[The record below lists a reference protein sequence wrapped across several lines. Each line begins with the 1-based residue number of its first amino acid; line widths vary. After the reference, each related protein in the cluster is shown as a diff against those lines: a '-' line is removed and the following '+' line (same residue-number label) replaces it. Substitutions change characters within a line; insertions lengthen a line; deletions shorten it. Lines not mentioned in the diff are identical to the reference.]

1 MRENYTMLFDF
12 YEMTMANGYFNSKYK
27 DTIVYFDV
35 FYRSVPDKGG
45 YAICCGL
52 ESIIDYIQ
60 NLHFSE
66 TDIEYLRNRNCFSE
80 DFLEYLKNFKFNG
93 DIWAAPE
100 GTIIFPNEPVLTV
113 RANILEAQLIETYL
127 LLSINYQSLIATKTK
142 RIVEAAKGK
151 AVMEFGSR
159 RAQGES
165 AALLGARSAYIAGAI
180 GTANAMADVRYG
192 VPALGTMAHSWVQ
205 TFDTEYEAFYTYCKT
220 YPHNATL
227 LVDTYNVVKSGVPNA
242 IKAFKEVLWPLGI
255 KNCAIRIDSGDI
267 TYLSKKARKMLDE
280 AGLQDCKICVSNS
293 LDEYL
298 IKDLLEQGAP
308 IDSFGVGER
317 LITSKSEP
325 VFGGVYK
332 LVALE
337 EKGQIIPRIKISE
350 NEAKITNPGFKK
362 VYRFYSKE
370 TNKALADLLTL
381 HYEVIDETQPYI
393 IFDPVQTWKQKELTD
408 YYVKEV
414 LVPIFKDGKL
424 VYNKPTLKEIRENC
438 EREFNTLWIENTR
451 FSNPNKYYVDLSSD
465 LWNLKNDMLTE
476 YFMKNSSRKPV

>member
-52 ESIIDYIQ
+52 ESIIDYIL
-60 NLHFSE
+60 NLKFTES
-66 TDIEYLRNRNCFSE
+66 DIEYLRGRNCFSE
-80 DFLEYLKNFKFNG
+80 DFLEYLRDFKFNG

-100 GTIIFPNEPVLTV
+100 GSIIFPNEPAITV
-113 RANILEAQLIETYL
+113 RANIIEAQIIETYL
-127 LLSINYQSLIATKTK
+127 LVSFNYQSLVATKTK
-142 RIVEAAKGK
+142 RIVLAAKGR
-151 AVMEFGSR
+151 AVMEFGAR

-180 GTANAMADVRYG
+180 GTANAMADTRYN
-192 VPALGTMAHSWVQ
+192 VPALGTMAHSWIQ
-205 TFDTEYEAFYTYCKT
+205 TFEDEYEAFVTYCKT

-227 LVDTYNVVKSGVPNA
+227 LVDTYNVLKSGVPNA

-267 TYLSKKARKMLDE
+267 TYLSKKARQMLDE
-280 AGLQDCKICVSNS
+280 AGLLDCKICVSNS
-293 LDEYL
+293 LDEHL
-298 IKDLLEQGAP
+298 IKDLLAQGAP

-332 LVALE
+332 LVAIE
-337 EKGQIIPRIKISE
+337 ENGQIIPRIKISE
-350 NEAKITNPGFKK
+350 NEAKITNPAFKK
-362 VYRFYSKE
+362 VYRFYAKE
-370 TNKALADLLTL
+370 TNKALADVLTL
-381 HYEVIDETQPYI
+381 HDEVIDESQPYT

-408 YYVKEV
+408 FYVKEL

-424 VYNKPTLKEIRENC
+424 VYNKPTIEEIRTYCQKEI
-438 EREFNTLWIENTR
+438 NTLWDENLR
-451 FSNPNKYYVDLSSD
+451 FNNPNTYYVDLSMK
-465 LWNLKNDMLTE
+465 LWNMKNDLLTE
-476 YFMKNSSRKPV
+476 CFKKYNKK

>member
-1 MRENYTMLFDF
+1 MMKENYTMLFDF

-27 DTIVYFDV
+27 DTICYFDL

-52 ESIIDYIQ
+52 NSIIDYI
-60 NLHFSE
+60 NNIRFTDE
-66 TDIEYLRNRNCFSE
+66 DIEYLRKRNCFTE
-80 DFLEYLKNFKFNG
+80 EFLEYLKDFKFTG

-100 GTIIFPNEPVLTV
+100 GSIIFPNEPVVTV
-113 RANILEAQLIETYL
+113 RANIIEAQLIETYL
-127 LLSINYQSLIATKTK
+127 LISINYQSLIATKTK
-142 RIVEAAKGK
+142 RIVEAAKGR
-151 AVMEFGSR
+151 AVMEFGAR

-165 AALLGARSAYIAGAI
+165 AALLGARSAYIAGAV
-180 GTANAMADVRYG
+180 GTANAMADIKYN
-192 VPALGTMAHSWVQ
+192 VPALGTMAHSWIQ
-205 TFDTEYEAFYTYCKT
+205 TFEDEYEAFYTYCKN
-220 YPHNATL
+220 YPKNATL
-227 LVDTYNVVKSGVPNA
+227 LVDTYNVLKSGVPNA

-267 TYLSKKARKMLDE
+267 TYLSKKARAMLDE
-280 AGLQDCKICVSNS
+280 AGLHECKICVSNS
-293 LDEYL
+293 LDEFL

-308 IDSFGVGER
+308 IDLFGVGER

-337 EKGQIIPRIKISE
+337 EDGQIVPRIKISE
-350 NEAKITNPGFKK
+350 NEAKITNPGYKK

-370 TNKALADLLTL
+370 THKALADLLCL
-381 HYEVIDETQPYI
+381 YDEVIDESKPYT

-414 LVPIFKDGKL
+414 LVPIFIGGKQ
-424 VYNKPTLKEIRENC
+424 VYEKPSIEEIRAYC
-438 EREFNTLWIENTR
+438 QREFNTLWSENTR
-451 FSNPNKYYVDLSSD
+451 FNNPNKYYVDLSQK
-465 LWNLKNDMLTE
+465 LWDLKNDMLTK
-476 YFMKNSSRKPV
+476 YFMQYNNRK

>member
-1 MRENYTMLFDF
+1 MLFDF
-12 YEMTMANGYFNSKYK
+12 YEMTMANGYFNSEYRNKLC
-27 DTIVYFDV
+27 YFDV
-35 FYRSVPDKGG
+35 FFRSVPDKGG

-60 NLHFSE
+60 NLHFTKE
-66 TDIEYLRNRNCFSE
+66 DIEYLRGRKCFSE
-80 DFLEYLKNFKFNG
+80 EFLKYLEDFKFTG
-93 DIWAAPE
+93 DIWAIPE
-100 GTIIFPNEPVLTV
+100 GSIIFPNEPVITV
-113 RANILEAQLIETYL
+113 RANIIEAQLIETYL
-127 LLSINYQSLIATKTK
+127 LLSFNYQSLIATKTK

-151 AVMEFGSR
+151 AVMEFGAR
-159 RAQGES
+159 RAQGETAS
-165 AALLGARSAYIAGAI
+165 LLGARSAYIAGAI
-180 GTANAMADVRYG
+180 GTANAMADIRYG

-220 YPHNATL
+220 YPNNATL

-280 AGLQDCKICVSNS
+280 AGLEECKICVSNS
-293 LDEYL
+293 LDEFL

-337 EKGQIIPRIKISE
+337 DDGVITPKIKISE

-370 TNKALADLLTL
+370 TNKALADLLCL
-381 HYEVIDETQPYI
+381 HDEVINEDEPYT
-393 IFDPVQTWKQKELTD
+393 IFDPVQTWKQKELMD
-408 YYVKEV
+408 FYVKEL
-414 LVPIFKDGKL
+414 LVPIFKNGKL
-424 VYNKPTLKEIRENC
+424 VYSKPTLKEIRENC
-438 EREFNTLWIENTR
+438 AREFNTLWAENTR
-451 FSNPNKYYVDLSSD
+451 FSNPNKYYVDLSQK
-465 LWNLKNDMLTE
+465 LWDLKNDMLTS
-476 YFMKNSSRKPV
+476 YFMQNHKKN

>member
-60 NLHFSE
+60 NLHFSKS
-66 TDIEYLRNRNCFSE
+66 DIEYLRNRDCFSK
-80 DFLEYLKNFKFNG
+80 DFLEYLEKFKFTG
-93 DIWAAPE
+93 DIWAVPE

-127 LLSINYQSLIATKTK
+127 LLSINYQSLIATKTR

-151 AVMEFGSR
+151 AVMEFGAR

-165 AALLGARSAYIAGAI
+165 AALLGARSAYIAGAV

-255 KNCAIRIDSGDI
+255 KDCAIRIDSGDI

-280 AGLQDCKICVSNS
+280 AGLQNCKICVSNS

-337 EKGQIIPRIKISE
+337 ENGQIVPRIKISE

-381 HYEVIDETQPYI
+381 HYEVIDETQPYT

-438 EREFNTLWIENTR
+438 EREFNTLWSENTR

>member
-1 MRENYTMLFDF
+1 MKENYTMLFDF
-12 YEMTMANGYFNSKYK
+12 YEMTMANGYFNSDYK
-27 DTIVYFDV
+27 DTICYFDV

-60 NLHFSE
+60 NLHFTKE
-66 TDIEYLRNRNCFSE
+66 DIEYLRGRNCFSE
-80 DFLEYLKNFKFNG
+80 EFLSYLENFKFNG

-100 GTIIFPNEPVLTV
+100 GSIIFPNEPVITV
-113 RANILEAQLIETYL
+113 RANIIEAQLIETYL
-127 LLSINYQSLIATKTK
+127 LVSFNYQSLIATKTK
-142 RIVEAAKGK
+142 RIVEAAKGR

-165 AALLGARSAYIAGAI
+165 AALLGARSAYIAGAA
-180 GTANAMADVRYG
+180 GTANAMADIKYG

-205 TFDTEYEAFYTYCKT
+205 TFDNEYDAFYTYCKT
-220 YPHNATL
+220 YPNNATL

-280 AGLQDCKICVSNS
+280 AGLYECKICVSNS

-308 IDSFGVGER
+308 IDLFGVGER

-337 EKGQIIPRIKISE
+337 ENGKITPKIKISE

-370 TNKALADLLTL
+370 TNKALADLLCL
-381 HYEVIDETQPYI
+381 HDEVIDESKPYT
-393 IFDPVQTWKQKELTD
+393 IFDPIQTWKQKELTD
-408 YYVKEV
+408 FYVKSV

-438 EREFNTLWIENTR
+438 TKEFNTLWNENTR
-451 FSNPNKYYVDLSSD
+451 FSNPNKYYVDLSQK
-465 LWNLKNDMLTE
+465 LWDLKNDMLTS
-476 YFMKNSSRKPV
+476 YFMQYNKK

>member
-27 DTIVYFDV
+27 DTIVYFDL

-52 ESIIDYIQ
+52 DSIIDYIN
-60 NLHFSE
+60 NLKFTSE
-66 TDIEYLRNRNCFSE
+66 DIEYLRKRNCFSE
-80 DFLEYLKNFKFNG
+80 EFLNYLKDFKFTG

-100 GTIIFPNEPVLTV
+100 GTIIFPNEPVVTV
-113 RANILEAQLIETYL
+113 RANIIEAQLIETYL
-127 LLSINYQSLIATKTK
+127 LVSINYQSLIATKTK
-142 RIVEAAKGK
+142 RIVEAAKGR
-151 AVMEFGSR
+151 AVMEFGAR

-165 AALLGARSAYIAGAI
+165 ASLLGARSAYIAGAV
-180 GTANAMADVRYG
+180 GTANAMADIRYN
-192 VPALGTMAHSWVQ
+192 VPALGTMAHSWIQ
-205 TFDTEYEAFYTYCKT
+205 TFEDEYEAFYTYCKT
-220 YPHNATL
+220 YPTNATL
-227 LVDTYNVVKSGVPNA
+227 LVDTYNVLKSGVPNA

-280 AGLQDCKICVSNS
+280 AGLHECKICVSNS
-293 LDEYL
+293 LDEFL

-337 EKGQIIPRIKISE
+337 ENGEIIPRIKISE

-370 TNKALADLLTL
+370 TNKALADLLCLYDET
-381 HYEVIDETQPYI
+381 IDETKPYT

-408 YYVKEV
+408 FYVKEV
-414 LVPIFKDGKL
+414 LVPIFVGGKQ
-424 VYNKPTLKEIRENC
+424 VYEKPSIEQIRANC
-438 EREFNTLWIENTR
+438 EREYNTLWSENTR
-451 FSNPNKYYVDLSSD
+451 FNNPNKYYVDLSQK
-465 LWNLKNDMLTE
+465 LWDLKNDMLTK
-476 YFMKNSSRKPV
+476 YFTAYNKK